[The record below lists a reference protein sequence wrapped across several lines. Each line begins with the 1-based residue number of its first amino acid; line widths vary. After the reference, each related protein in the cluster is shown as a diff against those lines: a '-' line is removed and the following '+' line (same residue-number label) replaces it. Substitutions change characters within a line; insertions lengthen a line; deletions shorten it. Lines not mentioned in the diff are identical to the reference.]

1 MRHRLPLTLGLLMAG
16 LLCAHP
22 AFAQETEDRNRI
34 VVRSA
39 GEPDEII
46 IEVEGGES
54 IVIVDGRVLQGDAA
68 RAYLDEH
75 DIDLDDPANWG
86 SGRRHAVRLHRGE
99 PHGDVRIHGES
110 PWPRIFFEREGNAP
124 FMLEDFTEGLGAMDE
139 VLRMRMPAVVGAL
152 RGNAQERAEIAR
164 MESESRRMARAV
176 TEAEGAERERLEREL
191 RDHLAQIFDRK
202 QELRE
207 RDAERL
213 REQTTTLVEEQR
225 RREQA
230 REEII
235 DRRLRQLLGERDVY
249 DW

>member
-1 MRHRLPLTLGLLMAG
+1 MRHRLPLTLGLLMAA
-16 LLCAHP
+16 LLGALP

-46 IEVEGGES
+46 IDVEGGEA

-75 DIDLDDPANWG
+75 DIDLDDPAHRG
-86 SGRRHAVRLHRGE
+86 IGRRHATRLHRGE
-99 PHGDVRIHGES
+99 PHVEGLI
-110 PWPRIFFEREGNAP
+110 PRVFFEREGNAP
-124 FMLEDFTEGLGAMDE
+124 FLLEDFTEGLGAMDE
-139 VLRMRMPAVVGAL
+139 VLRMEMPAMMGAL

-164 MESESRRMARAV
+164 MEAESRRMARAAS
-176 TEAEGAERERLEREL
+176 EAEGTERERLEREL

-202 QELRE
+202 QALRE
-207 RDAERL
+207 REAERL
-213 REQTTTLVEEQR
+213 REQTSKLLEEQR

-230 REEII
+230 REDII